1 MKNKLKKYHADY
13 VSRRQS
19 AVVATS
25 PDALKLEDRARE
37 LESEGRYRLAAYQW
51 LKVFDAATG
60 DVERARIAMRR
71 EQCITRSNTRRNID
85 NVGEM
90 AGRFV
95 G

>member
-25 PDALKLEDRARE
+25 LDALKFEERARE
-37 LESEGRYRLAAYQW
+37 LEDEGKYRLAACQW

-71 EQCITRSNTRRNID
+71 EQCITRSNIRRNMD
-85 NVGEM
+85 NIGEI

>member
-1 MKNKLKKYHADY
+1 MKIKLQKYHENY

-25 PDALKLEDRARE
+25 LDALKLEDRARE
-37 LESEGRYRLAAYQW
+37 LEGEGKYRLAAFQW

-71 EQCITRSNTRRNID
+71 EQCITRSNTRKNID
-85 NVGEM
+85 NGGDM
-90 AGRFV
+90 AGRYV

>member
-1 MKNKLKKYHADY
+1 MKTKLQKYHDSY

-25 PDALKLEDRARE
+25 LDALKLEERARE
-37 LESEGRYRLAAYQW
+37 LEDEGKYRLAACQW
-51 LKVFDAATG
+51 LKVFDAATC